1 MRALQEAGLTDRVRL
16 GVPVPPV
23 RGAPGSP
30 GSPFNRK
37 PSNPGTEENAFSPDA
52 LLRPTALREG
62 RLIEVCGEIS
72 SGRTALA
79 YRMAAGATT
88 RGELV
93 GWIDLPNSLDPR
105 FLMRAGVDLE
115 GVLWVRPPE
124 LRAALRSA
132 ELLLKTGFAVVT
144 LDLEG
149 ASPRALGKMG
159 TSVWSRLLRAVRE
172 SRATALVLGSERA
185 VGSFATQSLHTER
198 QRARFE
204 AGLFEGLDNRA
215 TLLRDR
221 TGPADRVCDFRLEHR
236 SPRRVA
242 PRH

>member
-1 MRALQEAGLTDRVRL
+1 MEALHEAGLTDRVRL
-16 GVPVPPV
+16 GVPVPPIQ
-23 RGAPGSP
+23 GAPGSP
-30 GSPFNRK
+30 VSPLNRK
-37 PSNPGTEENAFSPDA
+37 LSTNPGAEENAFLPDA
-52 LLRPTALREG
+52 LLRPTSLRQG

-79 YRMAAGATT
+79 YRVAAGATA

-105 FLMRAGVDLE
+105 FLMRAGVDLK

-149 ASPRALGKMG
+149 ASRRALGKMG
-159 TSVWSRLLRAVRE
+159 ASVWARLLRAVRE
-172 SRATALVLGSERA
+172 SRATALVLGSEPVA
-185 VGSFATQSLHTER
+185 GSFATQGLHTER
-198 QRARFE
+198 RQARFE
-204 AGLFEGLDNRA
+204 RGLFEGLDSRA

-221 TGPADRVCDFRLEHR
+221 TGPAGQTCDFRLDHR
-236 SPRRVA
+236 ARAR
-242 PRH
+242 